1 MSDNKMKLPTPVLE
15 YPHWRVNFRPNEYK
29 EDLIP
34 SLSKCFAIIEKT
46 KLSLRGWDYPHLSRR
61 DTEREQ
67 GNNWVASWSDFM
79 GHYEYWRFY
88 QSGQFIHL
96 FSVRESTEGDYKK
109 KLRSDMQSH
118 RIFSDGEIDW
128 ESVPGFFSIINFIYN
143 VTEIYEFAARLCQSE
158 IYSGTVNIQIDIK
171 GIKGFVLTAPWE
183 RAWHSYYAASQD
195 VLSRNHE
202 VDTEQLIATS
212 KDISLEALVWFFERF
227 GWLEPA
233 KSVIRQ
239 DQEDLIKSRF

>member
-1 MSDNKMKLPTPVLE
+1 MNNDIIKLPAPVLE
-15 YPHWRVNFRPNEYK
+15 YPHWRVNFRPNDYK

-34 SLSKCFAIIEKT
+34 TLSKCFDIIEKN

-67 GNNWVASWSDFM
+67 GNNWVASWSAFM

-96 FSVRESTEGDYKK
+96 FSVRESTEGEYKE
-109 KLRSDMQSH
+109 KLRSDMKSH
-118 RIFSDGEIDW
+118 RIFADGEINW

-158 IYSGTVNIQIDIK
+158 IYTGTINIQIDLK
-171 GIKGFVLTAPWE
+171 GIKGFVLAAPWE
-183 RAWHSYYAASQD
+183 RAWHSYYAVSQD
-195 VLSRNHE
+195 VLTRKHE
-202 VDTEQLIATS
+202 VDAEQLISAS
-212 KDISLEALVWFFERF
+212 KEISLEALVWFFERF
-227 GWLEPA
+227 GWLEPS
-233 KSVIRQ
+233 KSVLRQ
-239 DQEDLIKSRF
+239 DQEKLIKGRF

>member
-1 MSDNKMKLPTPVLE
+1 MNENEIKLPTPVLE
-15 YPHWRVNFRPNEYK
+15 YPHWRVNFRPSYYTEN
-29 EDLIP
+29 LVP
-34 SLSKCFAIIEKT
+34 TLSKCFDTIEKN

-67 GNNWVASWSDFM
+67 GNNWVGSWSAFM

-88 QSGQFIHL
+88 QSGQFVHL
-96 FSVRESTEGDYKK
+96 FTVRESSEGDYKE
-109 KLRSDMQSH
+109 KLRSDMKSH
-118 RIFSDGEIDW
+118 RIFADGEINWDT
-128 ESVPGFFSIINFIYN
+128 VPGFFSIINFIYN

-158 IYSGTVNIQIDIK
+158 IYSGKVNIQIDIK

-202 VDTEQLIATS
+202 VETEQLISAS

-227 GWLEPA
+227 GWLDPP

-239 DQEDLIKSRF
+239 DQENLIKGRF